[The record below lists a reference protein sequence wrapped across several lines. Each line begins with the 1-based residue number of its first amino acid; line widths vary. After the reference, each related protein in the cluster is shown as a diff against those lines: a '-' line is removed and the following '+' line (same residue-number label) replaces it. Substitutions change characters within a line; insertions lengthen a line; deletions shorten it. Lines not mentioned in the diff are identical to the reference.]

1 MGGELNVYLSVPSWL
16 QAEQGALRKEL
27 AEVQARCEEIEGS
40 LSANL
45 RRRAGELQEQLSTV
59 DVGADE

>member
-1 MGGELNVYLSVPSWL
+1 MPLCAPRL
-16 QAEQGALRKEL
+16 QAEQGALHREL
-27 AEVQARCEEIEGS
+27 EELQARCEEIEGS

-45 RRRAGELQEQLSTV
+45 RRRAGELQEQLSTA

>member
-1 MGGELNVYLSVPSWL
+1 MGCELNVPLCPSRL

-45 RRRAGELQEQLSTV
+45 RRRAGELQEQLSTA